1 MQGQKTRLL
10 SDNMHLLVSF
20 SFHCERSAA
29 LCTAHNNVTCDNF
42 QKSIIRAL

>member
-1 MQGQKTRLL
+1 MQGQKTRVL

-29 LCTAHNNVTCDNF
+29 LCTAHNVTCDNF
-42 QKSIIRAL
+42 QKSIIGAL